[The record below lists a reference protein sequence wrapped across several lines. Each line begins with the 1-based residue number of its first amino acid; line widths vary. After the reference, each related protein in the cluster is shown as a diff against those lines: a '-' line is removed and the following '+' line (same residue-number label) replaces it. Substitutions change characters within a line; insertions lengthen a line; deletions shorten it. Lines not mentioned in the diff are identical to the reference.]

1 MSNKIFRKSGF
12 KIGALVATLTVAMF
26 MILNFMV
33 LQKSEE
39 SFIKIVEKTISEEIS
54 KKKEYPPDFPNGG
67 GILRYTL
74 EGVKRLQP
82 LQKEFTQDFQSS
94 VLRMGLIS
102 IFVSFI
108 IGYAASSI
116 FTRPLEKLTKEM
128 KKLRQNN
135 YQVAI
140 EKTNTVEFD
149 HVLKEFNL
157 LAQELGRVEELRKD
171 LISDTSHELK
181 TPLTALKAQLEGVS
195 EGVLKMDKKRA
206 QDLLEQVDR
215 LDSLVETLQEYTRLR
230 NKTHEINKKST
241 NLSKLTKKVTSRKK
255 KSLKESKMQLR
266 MDIPSSLL
274 IDADVNLIPQVLE
287 NLIDNA
293 LSYSKAKTLY
303 ITATNKRIVIEDDG
317 VGVSK
322 NHYQDI
328 FERFFRVEKSRNRT
342 TGGLGLGL
350 AIVREIVE
358 AHGWSIK
365 AYKSE
370 HGGLAIE
377 ITFG

>member
-1 MSNKIFRKSGF
+1 MISKLLRKSGF
-12 KIGALVATLTVAMF
+12 KIGVLVASLTVAMF

-39 SFIKIVEKTISEEIS
+39 SFIKVVEQTISEEL
-54 KKKEYPPDFPNGG
+54 ENREEFMFGGPRG
-67 GILRYTL
+67 GILRFTL
-74 EGVKRLQP
+74 EGIERLQP
-82 LQKEFTQDFQSS
+82 LQEEFTQDFQSS
-94 VLRMGLIS
+94 VLRMGLLS

-135 YQVAI
+135 YQVDI
-140 EKTNTVEFD
+140 EKTNTEEFD
-149 HVLKEFNL
+149 NVLKEFSL
-157 LAQELGRVEELRKD
+157 LAKELGRVEELRKD

-206 QDLLEQVDR
+206 ENLLEQVER
-215 LDSLVETLQEYTRLR
+215 LNSLVETLQEYTRLR
-230 NKTHEINKKST
+230 NKTYELSIKPIMLAKIVKKIAS
-241 NLSKLTKKVTSRKK
+241 SKK
-255 KSLKESKMQLR
+255 KSLKKSKIILHV
-266 MDIPSSLL
+266 DIPSKLR
-274 IDADVNLIPQVLE
+274 IDAETHLISQVIE

-293 LSYSKAKTLY
+293 LSYSKAKNLY
-303 ITATNKRIVIEDDG
+303 ISATSKGIIVEDDG

-322 NHYQDI
+322 KHYQDI
-328 FERFFRVEKSRNRT
+328 FERFFRVEKSRNRK

-358 AHGWSIK
+358 AHGWRIE
-365 AYKSE
+365 AHKSG
-370 HGGLAIE
+370 HGGLSIE
-377 ITFG
+377 ISFS